1 MLLRTFKR
9 SMLQPLTPDPL
20 YLRLALSCMSQGAT
34 MSLKWWRVDHESK
47 GLRVQA
53 PSVQHCPQPSWLI
66 NQQFAWDSL
75 FIVPKSN
82 QLHTSC
88 CCCREGLLIIF
99 DMVTNN
105 EKPASKW
112 IAIKITNTNKERR
125 DAPTKVQ
132 KGEEKAV
139 HLIVM
144 EHKSFFQWHHC
155 RDRSRES
162 LWFADPTCH
171 CPHCLKPQGLLRTL
185 LRPISSTGEPADG
198 QQDPWGYRWRY

>member
-75 FIVPKSN
+75 LTMPKSN
-82 QLHTSC
+82 QLHTC
-88 CCCREGLLIIF
+88 CCCREGLLTIF

-105 EKPASKW
+105 ERPASKW
-112 IAIKITNTNKERR
+112 IEIKITNTNKERR

-132 KGEEKAV
+132 KGER
-139 HLIVM
+139 
-144 EHKSFFQWHHC
+144 KSRPPHSNGAQIFFSMTPLQ
-155 RDRSRES
+155 RQI
-162 LWFADPTCH
+162 
-171 CPHCLKPQGLLRTL
+171 K
-185 LRPISSTGEPADG
+185 GEPTVGRSNLPLSALS
-198 QQDPWGYRWRY
+198 